1 MLSSAYSLRA
11 PGCVSR
17 PAQPG
22 GTLLSML
29 ALLAVVLLSFSVSL
43 SLGQPASLPLLVS
56 SPKEDD
62 YLIKRWET
70 DDGLPENS
78 ANALVQTDDGYIW
91 FATFGGLVRFDGIRF
106 KVYDRSNTPELP
118 GAGIVNLHLEPSGR
132 MWISTVTGLVTRE
145 GERWTQ
151 YSATNGWTGNYV
163 RTFSQGGGVVCLTSF
178 DGKVFH
184 AENGVLKEL
193 PAPPGTKGGYFG
205 HVESNGQIWLA
216 QDGFFGF
223 WDGQKWQA
231 SEHQAVV
238 TNNFKVAGNARDGS
252 LMVLSNQK
260 IVRFDRGSPISTVE
274 FREQLGECW
283 CLHDDHE
290 GNAWIGTLKEGLF
303 SVSPAGG
310 TRHYTAENGLAYPS
324 LRFVF
329 EDRERNIWAG
339 GSGGGLVRLKKR
351 TFFNYGVKEGLIEQV
366 VKAVAEEAP
375 GSILVGTYGNGL
387 FRVRGGNVSPVVN
400 ERDAAYHFNSQCVVV
415 DRQHRI
421 WLGTFGDGLHVFT
434 GSARKPIPPEESGG
448 SNITALFEDSKGR
461 IWVGGST
468 DVRVFDGASTE
479 QGRSVGSPAVPE
491 VQSFAEDTADGT
503 LWAANSKGLFHLVGG
518 LWKAVKGQDG
528 NEVKGVLCLR
538 AEKGGV
544 LWVGGA
550 GVGLLRLK
558 DGLWSTISEQQGLPS
573 SNIRGITDDGLGFWW
588 LASNRGI
595 IRVATR
601 DIELAIS
608 SLSSSISC
616 HVFDRSDGLA
626 SIECALGFQTTGMKD
641 SYGRLWF
648 STLKGAAVVD
658 PSVLP
663 LNTNPPPVFIQQF
676 SFKDSEGVDH
686 ISGTQPIKVT
696 PGSREMRVAFAG
708 LSYTAPE
715 KMKFAYRIDGIH
727 QDWVSTEGR
736 SLQMVPPPPGSY
748 VLRIKASNNDGVWN
762 ETGAALAFSIQPY
775 LWQTLWFRV
784 LALAGLTGGISMGVW
799 RAGRAKLHLQ
809 IERLQNKALLEQ
821 ERARLA
827 SVLEATTDFVGFTD
841 PDGKTLFLNS
851 AGRRMLGLGETEDI
865 ADTRL
870 SDFQSPWTVDFLSR
884 EGIPTALKIGHWS
897 GETALRNRSGH
908 EIAVLQ
914 VIVAHR
920 RADGAL
926 DFMSTVA
933 RDISERK
940 IAESALRESEIRLR
954 ALGDNLP
961 NGMVYQIIRERDG
974 TMRFLYVSA
983 GIERLYGLRAED
995 VLQSPGLLY
1004 QQIVE
1009 EDREAVREAEEE
1021 SFQSMEI
1028 FSVVVRSLRPDGQ
1041 LGWFHLCS
1049 APRLIHDGRVVWD
1062 GIATDITERKTAEL
1076 QKEQMEAQL
1085 RQAQKLESL
1094 GTLAGGIAHD
1104 FNNILG
1110 AIIVSAELAK
1120 MENEGNAGIREAL
1133 EQILSSSQRAA
1144 SLVRQILSFS
1154 RQRQPELKSTQLAP
1168 VLDEVMQLLRATLPS
1183 TIEIRTGIDANLP
1196 DVLVDSTQLHQ
1207 VIMNLCANAVYA
1219 MKGRQGCLSVSLRNI
1234 TLRPDSAKPHN
1245 DLKAGDYVLLQIA
1258 DDGRGIEA
1266 PVLKRIFEPF
1276 FTTKPPGE
1284 GTGLGLAVVHG
1295 IIQDHDGVILV
1306 KSESGCGST
1315 FSIYLPSVRSQ
1326 PLVNTVDPA
1335 SLPVGNGERIMFVD
1349 DEPAL
1354 GSLAVRTMTRLGFE
1368 PSAFTSPEQ
1377 AWVAFHKEPRAF
1389 SVIITDL
1396 TMPGMTGIDL
1406 ARKIRSIQPDV
1417 PIILA
1422 TGYSGALARET
1433 LQELNIFDLIQKP
1446 MDFRA
1451 LALVVGR
1458 ALRKS

>member
-1 MLSSAYSLRA
+1 MFCSVDSPQVPSRVPC
-11 PGCVSR
+11 PGCPS
-17 PAQPG
+17 G
-22 GTLLSML
+22 SSLSML
-29 ALLAVVLLSFSVSL
+29 AFLTALLFLFSVGL
-43 SLGQPASLPLLVS
+43 TLGQSSLLPPLVS
-56 SPKEDD
+56 SPREDD
-62 YLIKRWET
+62 YLIKKWET

-78 ANALVQTDDGYIW
+78 ANAMVQTEDGYIW
-91 FATFGGLVRFDGIRF
+91 FATFGGLVRFDGIEF

-132 MWISTVTGLVTRE
+132 MWVSTVTGLVTRE
-145 GERWTQ
+145 GYRWTS

-163 RTFSQGGGVVCLTSF
+163 RTFSQGGGVLCLTSF
-178 DGKVFH
+178 DGKVFR
-184 AENGVLKEL
+184 AQNGVLQEL
-193 PAPPGTKGGYFG
+193 PEPPGDKSGYFG

-216 QDGFFGF
+216 QNGFFGF

-238 TNNFKVAGNARDGS
+238 TNNFKVAGNGQDGS
-252 LMVLSNQK
+252 LMVFSNQK
-260 IVRFDRGSPISTVE
+260 LLRFDRGTLISTVD
-274 FREQLGECW
+274 FSEQLRDCW

-290 GNAWIGTLKEGLF
+290 GNAWIGTLREGLF
-303 SVSPAGG
+303 SVSPSGG

-339 GSGGGLVRLKKR
+339 GSGGGLIRLKKR
-351 TFFNYGVKEGLIEQV
+351 AFFNYGVKEGLIEQV

-375 GSILVGTYGNGL
+375 GSILVGTYGRGL
-387 FRVRGGNVSPVVN
+387 FRVRDGKVSPFVS
-400 ERDAAYHFNSQCVVV
+400 ERDAAFRFNSQCVLV

-421 WLGTFGDGLHVFT
+421 WLGTFESGLHVFT
-434 GSARKPIPPEESGG
+434 GSAHQFIPPKESGG

-461 IWVGGST
+461 IWVGGNT
-468 DVRVFDGASTE
+468 EVRVFEVGKTE
-479 QGRSVGSPAVPE
+479 QGQSNGSPAIPE

-503 LWAANSKGLFHLVGG
+503 LWAANFKGLFHLVDGV
-518 LWKAVKGQDG
+518 WKEVQGHDG
-528 NEVKGVLCLR
+528 NGVKGVLCLR

-558 DGLWSTISEQQGLPS
+558 DGLWSTLSEQQGLPS
-573 SNIRGITDDGLGFWW
+573 RNIRGITDDGLGFWW
-588 LASNRGI
+588 LASNQGI

-601 DIELAIS
+601 DVELAIS
-608 SLSSSISC
+608 GLSSIISC
-616 HVFDRSDGLA
+616 QAFDRSDGLA
-626 SIECALGFQTTGMKD
+626 SVECALGFQTTGIKD
-641 SYGRLWF
+641 SHGRLWF

-658 PSVLP
+658 PRVLP
-663 LNTNPPPVFIQQF
+663 FNTNPPPVFIQQF
-676 SFKDSEGVDH
+676 SFKDSEGLDH
-686 ISGTQPIKVT
+686 THGPQPVKVT

-715 KMKFAYRIDGIH
+715 KMKFAYRIDGINR
-727 QDWVSTEGR
+727 DWVSIEGR
-736 SLQMVPPPPGSY
+736 SLQMVPPPPGNY
-748 VLRIKASNNDGVWN
+748 VLRVKASNNDGVWN
-762 ETGAALAFSIQPY
+762 ETGASLAFSVQPY
-775 LWQTLWFRV
+775 LWQTVWFRA
-784 LALAGLTGGISMGVW
+784 LALAGLLGATSAGVW

-809 IERLQNKALLEQ
+809 IERLQNKALLEK

-841 PDGKTLFLNS
+841 PDGKTLFLNR
-851 AGRRMLGLGETEDI
+851 AGRRMVGLGETEDI
-865 ADTRL
+865 SDTRL
-870 SDFQSPWTVDFLSR
+870 SDFQPPYTVDILSR
-884 EGIPTALKIGHWS
+884 EGVPAALKNGHWS
-897 GETALRNRSGH
+897 GETALRDRSGR

-920 RADGAL
+920 RANGVL

-940 IAESALRESEIRLR
+940 IAENALREKEDRLR

-961 NGMVYQIIRERDG
+961 NGMVYQIIREPDG

-983 GIERLYGLRAED
+983 GVERLYGLLAED
-995 VLQSPGLLY
+995 VLQSSGLLY

-1009 EDREAVREAEEE
+1009 EDREAVREAEER
-1021 SFQSMEI
+1021 SYQSMGI
-1028 FSVVVRSLRPDGQ
+1028 FSVVVRSLRSDGQ
-1041 LGWFHLCS
+1041 MRWVHLCS
-1049 APRLIHDGRVVWD
+1049 APRRLDDGRVVWD
-1062 GIATDITERKTAEL
+1062 GIAADITDRKAAEL

-1120 MENEGNAGIREAL
+1120 MENEGNAGLREAL

-1168 VLDEVMQLLRATLPS
+1168 VLGEVLQLLRSTLPT
-1183 TIEIRTGIDANLP
+1183 TIEIRTDIEANLP

-1207 VIMNLCANAVYA
+1207 VIMNLCANAAYA
-1219 MKGRQGCLSVSLRNI
+1219 MKGRQGCLSVSLRAI
-1234 TLRPDSAKPHN
+1234 TLPADSAKPHN
-1245 DLKAGDYVLLQIA
+1245 QLKTGDYVLLQIA
-1258 DDGRGIEA
+1258 DNGSGIEA
-1266 PVLKRIFEPF
+1266 SVLKRIFEPF

-1295 IIQDHDGVILV
+1295 IIQDHEGVILV
-1306 KSESGCGST
+1306 KSEPGCGST
-1315 FSIYLPSVRSQ
+1315 FSIYLPSVHPQ
-1326 PLVNTVDPA
+1326 PQVKTGDPA
-1335 SLPVGNGERIMFVD
+1335 SLSAGKGERILFVD

-1354 GSLAVRTMTRLGFE
+1354 GSLAVRTMTRLGFV

-1377 AWVAFHKEPRAF
+1377 AWLAVQKEPHAF

-1406 ARKIRSIQPDV
+1406 ARKIRSILPVV

-1422 TGYSGALARET
+1422 TGYSGSLARET
-1433 LQELNIFDLIQKP
+1433 LDELNIFDLVQKP

-1451 LALVVGR
+1451 LALVVSR